1 MTKTTFTL
9 IKTEAVTHPKQKDVF
24 SILAVESDGETAF
37 TELAYDVARDP
48 KTANELLKKIE
59 WLSPDL
65 SEFID
70 TVAELL

>member
-9 IKTEAVTHPKQKDVF
+9 IKTDAVTHTEKKDVY

-37 TELAYDVARDP
+37 AELAYDVARDH
-48 KTANELLKKIE
+48 KTADELLKKIE
-59 WLSPDL
+59 WLSPEL

-70 TVAELL
+70 TVAELM